1 MNQDLT
7 EVAISTL
14 ANPVELRVASGGVLL
29 RYQTHPRCKLASLVK
44 GSAVADRRYDRR
56 CDQRSDP
63 RDLTYPPA
71 SGIRGRDPFQFQV
84 EFFYLLFNELPL
96 SPGSVANQ
104 QVPYCRLFADCRQ
117 SGHNPDF

>member
-1 MNQDLT
+1 LKEGSFPGGLHELDTQPRS
-7 EVAISTL
+7 EVPAL
-14 ANPVELRVASGGVLL
+14 VEGG
-29 RYQTHPRCKLASLVK
+29 
-44 GSAVADRRYDRR
+44 AVANGSNDGSGDNW
-56 CDQRSDP
+56 SDP
-63 RDLTYPPA
+63 RDLTYPRA